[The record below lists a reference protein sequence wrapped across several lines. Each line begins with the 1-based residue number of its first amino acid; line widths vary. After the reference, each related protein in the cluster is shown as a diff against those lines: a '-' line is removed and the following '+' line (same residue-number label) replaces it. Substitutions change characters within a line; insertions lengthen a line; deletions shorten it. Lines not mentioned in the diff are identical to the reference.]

1 MFDFL
6 NTDPIAFTI
15 PIGAGLDIYWYGIIV
30 TIGIGLG
37 IWWAGREIEKRGEN
51 VDDLYNGALI
61 VVIAGFIFARFWYVF
76 QDAILDGNSVN
87 YPTFLSVINIRN
99 GGVNILGGFVGAFI
113 VGVIWLYRKKLKPWP
128 FMDAAG
134 PALLIAQAIGRWG
147 NLINQELYG
156 PPTGSDSWGLLID
169 APNRIAP
176 YNDLATYPAETRFHP
191 TFFYESMWLLVGFIV
206 LSVLNNR
213 NRDKWR
219 QGTLFG
225 LFLIWWGVGR
235 TWIEFFRPD
244 QPGFEGST
252 ITFSMIFAVAIALAG
267 IIWLLHLYEKITL
280 PGVRRRRSRLDRI
293 RARNRQIN

>member
-6 NTDPIAFTI
+6 NTDPVAFTI
-15 PIGAGLDIYWYGIIV
+15 PIGNGLDIYWYGIIV
-30 TIGIGLG
+30 TIGIGIG

-51 VDDLYNGALI
+51 LDDLYNGALI
-61 VVIAGFIFARFWYVF
+61 VVIAGFIFARLWYVF
-76 QDAILDGNSVN
+76 QDAILDGNTFN
-87 YPTFLSVINIRN
+87 YENFLDIVNIRN

-113 VGVIWLYRKKLKPWP
+113 VGIIWIRRKKLNPWP

-156 PPTGSDSWGLLID
+156 PPTGSDAWGLLID

-176 YNDLATYPAETRFHP
+176 YNDLTTYPLETRFHP
-191 TFFYESMWLLVGFIV
+191 TFFYESIWLLLGFIILV
-206 LSVLNNR
+206 VLNNR

-219 QGTLFG
+219 PGTLFS
-225 LFLIWWGVGR
+225 LFLIWWGIGR

-252 ITFSMIFAVAIALAG
+252 ITFSMIFAILLALAG
-267 IIWLLHLYEKITL
+267 VILLLHLYERINL
-280 PGVRRRRSRLDRI
+280 PGVRRRRRRQDRI
-293 RARNRQIN
+293 RARSRQIN